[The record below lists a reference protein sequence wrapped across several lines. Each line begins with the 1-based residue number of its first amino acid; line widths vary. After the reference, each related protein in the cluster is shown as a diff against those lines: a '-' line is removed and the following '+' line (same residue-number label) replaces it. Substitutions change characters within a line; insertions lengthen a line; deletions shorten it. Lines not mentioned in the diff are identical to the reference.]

1 MPSKTMTASA
11 VERFVRSM
19 EEQGVGVTRTT
30 KGLLLRLP
38 DGETTSLHFTNSDVR
53 APINLMSR
61 LRRAGVR
68 HPDDPKDVRELPSN
82 ITEGP
87 AVSPRTKQK
96 VVDYIVDNGF
106 PEVVTVME
114 LVAHTEM
121 VHITATRALY
131 QMGFTPVKGKRGAR
145 DWIVPEEILAKKP
158 VAVLDADMERL
169 LRSEEKVADAAE
181 SPTFEEAISPTRDE
195 DEVKRL
201 KSLAE
206 REFIDTHDSWVL
218 DMSTLIGFPFTEK
231 PITVEQLRTV
241 LAAAG
246 LEMEVRVWRA

>member
-1 MPSKTMTASA
+1 MSPS
-11 VERFVRSM
+11 
-19 EEQGVGVTRTT
+19 
-30 KGLLLRLP
+30 
-38 DGETTSLHFTNSDVR
+38 
-53 APINLMSR
+53 
-61 LRRAGVR
+61 
-68 HPDDPKDVRELPSN
+68 
-82 ITEGP
+82 
-87 AVSPRTKQK
+87 
-96 VVDYIVDNGF
+96 
-106 PEVVTVME
+106 
-114 LVAHTEM
+114 
-121 VHITATRALY
+121 
-131 QMGFTPVKGKRGAR
+131 
-145 DWIVPEEILAKKP
+145 AKKP
-158 VAVLDADMERL
+158 VAVLDAEVDRL

-181 SPTFEEAISPTRDE
+181 SPTFEEAMNPTRDE

>member
-1 MPSKTMTASA
+1 MTASA
-11 VERFVRSM
+11 IERFVRSM

-53 APINLMSR
+53 APINLMAR

-87 AVSPRTKQK
+87 AVAARTKQK
-96 VVDYIVDNGF
+96 VIDYIVETGF
-106 PEVVTVME
+106 PEVLTVKE
-114 LVAHTEM
+114 LVDHTEM
-121 VHITATRALY
+121 VHITATRAMY

-158 VAVLDADMERL
+158 KQEDWLTGAPEVGRVAET
-169 LRSEEKVADAAE
+169 E
-181 SPTFEEAISPTRDE
+181 SPTFQPPLTLAEAEAYEEAMNPTRDE
-195 DEVKRL
+195 AEVARL
-201 KSLAE
+201 KSLGE
-206 REFIDTHDSWVL
+206 REFLDTHDSWVVDL
-218 DMSTLIGFPFTEK
+218 SKLPMHMTLGDYFTS
-231 PITVEQLRTV
+231 V
-241 LAAAG
+241 AASG
-246 LEMEVRVWRA
+246 LEVEVRVWRA